1 MNELEILK
9 KLGSA
14 AQREEVPEVDV
25 SRRVLAAALAAPE
38 DDLSP
43 SLAWVAGVSFA
54 VSVIVAAIAFYD
66 VAAWMDPLRAMF
78 FSLGDLTL

>member
-1 MNELEILK
+1 MNELEFLK

-14 AQREEVPEVDV
+14 AQREGVPEVDV
-25 SRRVLAAALAAPE
+25 SRRVLSALAAPDE
-38 DDLSP
+38 LSS

-66 VAAWMDPLRAMF
+66 AAVWMDPLRDMF
-78 FSLGDLTL
+78 FSFGDMML